1 MCRAP
6 TPLTKDVSG
15 EYPLSIL
22 PSLQFA
28 VFLFLPLWLFLVLLP
43 PLPSMTVGTSSV
55 LSDPSLP
62 VTCV

>member
-1 MCRAP
+1 MCRAL

-28 VFLFLPLWLFLVLLP
+28 VFLFLLPLAVSFLLP
-43 PLPSMTVGTSSV
+43 LLPSVTVGTSSV
-55 LSDPSLP
+55 LSGPSLP